1 MPFSKNQITGLAVIS
16 SLLLVSAVIA
26 QSRPTRSSN
35 TRPPRNIPKRT
46 LSPLVQEPESRPN
59 LRQEMPDMPENMI
72 EIDDFPPVV
81 LQTSP
86 ASGTSNVPAGQT
98 TLQVR
103 FNERMSPNT
112 WTWSP
117 VQGVAFPELIN
128 GPYFEEDLQ
137 TCTVIVNLEPD
148 TIYGMWLNSSQEA
161 NFRDESGQAAIPY
174 LFFFKTADG

>member
-1 MPFSKNQITGLAVIS
+1 MLFSKNQVAGLAAIS
-16 SLLLVSAVIA
+16 SLLIVSAVIA
-26 QSRPTRSSN
+26 QSRPTSSN
-35 TRPPRNIPKRT
+35 NTKSPRNIPNRT
-46 LSPLVQEPESRPN
+46 LSPLVQEPESRPGLN
-59 LRQEMPDMPENMI
+59 QEMPDMPENMI

-86 ASGTSNVPAGQT
+86 PSGTSNLPSGQVK
-98 TLQVR
+98 LQVR

-117 VQGVAFPELIN
+117 VQGVAFPELVD

-137 TCTVIVNLEPD
+137 TCAVIVNLEPD
-148 TIYGMWLNSSQEA
+148 TIYGIWLNSSQEA

-174 LFFFKTADG
+174 LFFFKTSGS